1 MFPSGEPLDKALREV
16 SLADADRV
24 LTVKEI
30 CYVLKKSRWTV
41 WRWKK
46 RGCPIVHGRILWS
59 ALLLWLE
66 QDENGDGENTGKRI
80 PESG

>member
-1 MFPSGEPLDKALREV
+1 MLPSGDAQAAALRDV

-46 RGCPIVHGRILWS
+46 RGCPIIHGRILWS
-59 ALLLWLE
+59 ALLVWLDGDE
-66 QDENGDGENTGKRI
+66 QERVNPGKA
-80 PESG
+80 